1 MRSKV
6 AVLLCAFVLAACQ
19 KKQEPVAAG
28 QSGRPPG
35 NIPTDASGKRAS
47 VTDRVG
53 TAVIEKMLVGAKL
66 GADGTVSEE
75 QTVFTV
81 GEPIHLTLRLHDSPV
96 GLRTGA
102 VWYGQGEQKIASEQ
116 KEMNGSKVATFVL
129 KQKLAPGK
137 YRVRGYWGGNVADE
151 RNFEVVSKTKP
162 SK

>member
-6 AVLLCAFVLAACQ
+6 AVLLCAFVIAACQ

-28 QSGRPPG
+28 QPARKPL

-47 VTDRVG
+47 VIDPVG
-53 TAVIEKMLVGAKL
+53 TAVIETMLVGAQL
-66 GADGTVSEE
+66 RADGTVSNE

-81 GEPIHLTLRLHDSPV
+81 GEPIYLTLRLRDSPV

-102 VWYGQGEQKIASEQ
+102 VWYGQGEQKIASEH

-129 KQKLAPGK
+129 RQKLAPGK
-137 YRVRGYWGGNVADE
+137 YRVRGYWGGNIAGE
-151 RNFEVVSKTKP
+151 QTFEVESKTKP